1 MEWPVTGVTGHLR
14 LKPAPC
20 RTAAAVAAWRAA
32 PPAAGSAAFG
42 DTGLTPGGTGS
53 YRIGLRRTRQGLIS
67 GLFLAGDCRTYPNR

>member
-20 RTAAAVAAWRAA
+20 RTAAVAAWRD
-32 PPAAGSAAFG
+32 AAFG